1 MPFPYIFA
9 YFSRAPLMVKLS
21 IFWLSFLTFL
31 AIFGGYLTPYD
42 YEIDM
47 DLMARLTPPIPFDGS
62 SWAHPLG
69 TDDLGRDIFSRLLI
83 SIRVTL
89 VIAGLG
95 TFIGALVGTTIG
107 FITAHFKDKF
117 GGIIDEGIST
127 VIDIQA
133 SLPFIILALGMLGIW
148 GNSIVLLIVL
158 MSIFGWERYAR
169 LSRNLAL
176 SASSMGYAKSA
187 VTLGASP
194 VRIHLRHI
202 LPNIASVLIVNMT
215 LNFPST
221 VLLETSLSFLG
232 VGVQP
237 PLSSLGTMLSF
248 GREHISTAWW
258 ISFAPGITI
267 FISTLSMCLL
277 GDWLRDTLDPHEQ

>member
-1 MPFPYIFA
+1 MSCTHIITCFHRI
-9 YFSRAPLMVKLS
+9 PLLVKLS
-21 IFWLSFLTFL
+21 ILWLCFLTFL

-47 DLMARLTPPIPFDGS
+47 DLMARLTPPIPFDES
-62 SWAHPLG
+62 TWAHPLG

-83 SIRVTL
+83 SIKVTL
-89 VIAGLG
+89 AIAGIG
-95 TFIGALVGTTIG
+95 TFIGAIVGTTIG
-107 FITAHFKDKF
+107 FIAAHFKDKL
-117 GGIIDEGIST
+117 GGVIDEVIST
-127 VIDIQA
+127 VIDVQA
-133 SLPFIILALGMLGIW
+133 SLPFIILALGMLGIL
-148 GNSIVLLIVL
+148 GNSIVLIIAL
-158 MSIFGWERYAR
+158 MSIYGWERYAR

-176 SASSMGYAKSA
+176 SASAKGYAKSI
-187 VTLGASP
+187 VTLGAGP
-194 VRIHLRHI
+194 VRIYLRHI

-248 GREHISTAWW
+248 GREYISTAWW
-258 ISFAPGITI
+258 ISFVPSVTI
-267 FISTLSMCLL
+267 FLSTLSMCLL